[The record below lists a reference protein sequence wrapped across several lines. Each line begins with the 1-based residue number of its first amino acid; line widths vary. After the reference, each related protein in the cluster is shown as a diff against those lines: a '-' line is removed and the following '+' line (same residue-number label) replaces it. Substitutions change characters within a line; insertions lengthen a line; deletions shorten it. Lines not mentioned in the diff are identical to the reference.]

1 MAGAGLKLP
10 ERDAGEGILEGDDGT
25 PYLSPLWAEA
35 FLGLVRAGDQ
45 LARELDAEL
54 RQEHGLALHAFE
66 VLLFLTVFAEEGR
79 LRISELADN
88 APLSQSRVSRLV
100 ADLETRGLVE
110 RATAEDD
117 ARGVTVSITDEGRE
131 RFRAAQ
137 DTHLRGLQE
146 RLFDVLT
153 DRQIRQLARI
163 TRKLLD
169 RDENEE

>member
-1 MAGAGLKLP
+1 MP
-10 ERDAGEGILEGDDGT
+10 DRDAGEGILEGPDGT
-25 PYLSPLWAEA
+25 PYLSPMWADA

-54 RQEHGLALHAFE
+54 RQAHGLALHGFE
-66 VLLFLTVFAEEGR
+66 VLLFLTVFSEGGR
-79 LRISELADN
+79 LRISELADS

-100 ADLETRGLVE
+100 ADLESRGLVE

-117 ARGVTVSITDEGRE
+117 ARGVVVSITEEGRE

-137 DTHLRGLQE
+137 DTHVQGLQE

-163 TRKLLD
+163 TSKILD
-169 RDENEE
+169 RDEDER